1 MVAVQQR
8 SVFAPGWSRPQRSA
22 DDLLPEA
29 FRRVLQL
36 VSVFRFLVSLV
47 LLLIALIYRDPP
59 MMGERYPE
67 LFALTA
73 VLYLV
78 VAAGMLLATSW
89 EQLVPKL
96 IWFQPLADILAV
108 ALLVHASG
116 GVDSGLGGL
125 LVVPVGVLSLLLPRE
140 PAFMY
145 GALATLVL
153 LGEQLL
159 SHLGGVTGTAD
170 YAQAGL
176 LGGVILALTALVQI
190 LRRRMLETEALA
202 EQRGVDLANLAEL
215 NEYIIQ
221 HLRESIVVVDG
232 DGRIRLMNESA
243 GNHLGVTGNASDRL
257 LEEVAPEL
265 SSRLERWR
273 EHGTWSGEPAKFASA
288 DGSSE
293 IDPHFAP
300 LGRDRGSGMLIFLED
315 TSLLA
320 ERVQQT
326 KLAALGRLSASIAHE
341 IRNPVGAM
349 SHAGQLL
356 AESAGTGQE
365 EQRLTD
371 IIKVNSR
378 RVSQIIESVLALSRR
393 ERTRPEQLALKSWIE
408 DFAREFAQT
417 LELYEGAIAVA
428 ADSPEMEVR
437 MDPTHLRQI
446 VWNLCENSVKYAS
459 ETAGVIAV
467 ELSCGRLT
475 NSERPYLEIADR
487 GPGIDPEKVEEIFEP
502 FYTGQHGGTGLG
514 LFISRE
520 LCECNGAT
528 LRYQARPGGGSQFRV
543 VFADPTRWQMTED
556 NP

>member
-1 MVAVQQR
+1 MVAVEQS
-8 SVFAPGWSRPQRSA
+8 SVFSSGWSEASGP
-22 DDLLPEA
+22 DVPTLPEA

-36 VSVFRFLVSLV
+36 VGVFRVLVALV
-47 LLLIALIYRDPP
+47 LLAIALIYKDPP

-67 LFALTA
+67 LFAA
-73 VLYLV
+73 AAILYLV
-78 VAAGMLLATSW
+78 LAASLLVASNV
-89 EQLVPKL
+89 EQLVHKL
-96 IWFQPLADILAV
+96 IWFQPIADIAAIAV
-108 ALLVHASG
+108 LMHSSG

-125 LVVPVGVLSLLLPRE
+125 LVVPVGILALLLPRE
-140 PAFMY
+140 PAYMY
-145 GALATLVL
+145 AALAALAL
-153 LGEQLL
+153 LGEQIL
-159 SHLGGVTGTAD
+159 SHLGGVTDTAE

-176 LGGVILALTALVQI
+176 LGGVILVISALVQI

-221 HLRESIVVVDG
+221 HLRESIVVVDD
-232 DGRIRLMNESA
+232 DGRIRLINESA
-243 GNHLGVTGNASDRL
+243 GAHLGASGSVSGEL
-257 LEEVAPEL
+257 LSDVSSAL
-265 SSRLERWR
+265 ASRLERWR
-273 EHGTWSGEPAKFASA
+273 EHGTWHGESARFGSA

-300 LGRDRGSGMLIFLED
+300 LGGERSGGTLIFLED

-356 AESAGTGQE
+356 AESPTFSDDE
-365 EQRLTD
+365 HKLTD
-371 IIKVNSR
+371 IIKVNGR

-393 ERTRPEQLALKSWIE
+393 ERTRPERLALKPWLR
-408 DFAREFAQT
+408 DFAREFVQT
-417 LELYEGAIAVA
+417 LELYEDAVSV
-428 ADSPEMEVR
+428 DETSPEMDVQ
-437 MDPTHLRQI
+437 MDPTQLHQI
-446 VWNLCENSVKYAS
+446 LWNLCENSVKYAS
-459 ETAGVIAV
+459 EVAGVITV
-467 ELSCGRLT
+467 ELSCGRL
-475 NSERPYLEIADR
+475 SRSGRPYLEIADR

-520 LCECNGAT
+520 LCEANGAT
-528 LRYQARPGGGSQFRV
+528 LRYQPRPGGGSQFRV
-543 VFADPTRWQMTED
+543 VFADPTRWQMMEE
-556 NP
+556 NS